1 MRHHPSQDRES
12 RGAAVARWATV
23 LIGLALLV
31 VFLFWADRSFNGY
44 RVQLVILVAINAM
57 VAISLTMTSGFTGV
71 FSLGQIGFYGIGAYV
86 GALLTI
92 PPLWKGPSFL
102 PGLPEWLAT
111 LDLTTYPPQLALL
124 IACVVG
130 GGVAALVALAVGAP
144 LMRLSGHYVAVAT
157 LGFLI
162 IVQALLINASE
173 ITRGSRGLNQIPGYT
188 NLWIAYGWAL
198 LTLYVAWRV
207 RNSAYGRSMIA
218 SRENLIAARAIGI
231 DVLATRL
238 RAFVLGAFFTGVA
251 GALLAHQLTIVA
263 PGAFYFVTTFN
274 IVIMVVLGGMGSVS
288 GAVVGAALLTM
299 LPEYLREI
307 EDGFELGP
315 ISFGAHFGISQI
327 ILAIG
332 FILVM
337 IFRPRGLFGDR
348 EFSIGWPRSQGA
360 PAQMTDST
368 EASEN

>member
-1 MRHHPSQDRES
+1 MGES
-12 RGAAVARWATV
+12 RSAWAIRWAT
-23 LIGLALLV
+23 LLV
-31 VFLFWADRSFNGY
+31 GLLLLLVFLLWADRSFNGY
-44 RVQLVILVAINAM
+44 RVQLVILIAINAM
-57 VAISLTMTSGFTGV
+57 VAISLTVTSGFTGV

-86 GALLTI
+86 GAILTI

-111 LDLTTYPPQLALL
+111 LDLSSLPPQLALL
-124 IACVVG
+124 IACLA
-130 GGVAALVALAVGAP
+130 GGVAAALVAFAVGAP

-162 IVQALLINASE
+162 IVQSILINASE

-188 NLWIAYGWAL
+188 NLWIAYAWAL
-198 LTLYVAWRV
+198 LTLYVAWRL
-207 RNSAYGRSMIA
+207 RNSPYGRAMIA

-231 DVLATRL
+231 NVLATRL

-263 PGAFYFVTTFN
+263 PGAFYFATTFN
-274 IVIMVVLGGMGSVS
+274 IIIMVVLGGMGSVS

-299 LPEYLREI
+299 LPEYLREL

-315 ISFGAHFGISQI
+315 FSLGAHFGISQI

-348 EFSIGWPRSQGA
+348 EFSIGRSRAQGA
-360 PAQMTDST
+360 PAQMTGSV
-368 EASEN
+368 ASNEE

>member
-1 MRHHPSQDRES
+1 MHDQSSPAPAS
-12 RGAAVARWATV
+12 RGATVTRWATILVALV
-23 LIGLALLV
+23 LLLAFLL
-31 VFLFWADRSFNGY
+31 WADRSFNGY

-86 GALLTI
+86 GAILTI

-111 LDLTTYPPQLALL
+111 LDLTTSPPQVALL
-124 IACVVG
+124 IACLVG

-162 IVQALLINASE
+162 IVQSILINWSE
-173 ITRGSRGLNQIPGYT
+173 VTRGSRGLNQIPAYT
-188 NLWIAYGWAL
+188 NLWIAYAWAV
-198 LTLYVAWRV
+198 LTLYVAWRI
-207 RNSAYGRSMIA
+207 RNSPYGRAMIA

-274 IVIMVVLGGMGSVS
+274 IIIMVVLGGMGSAS
-288 GAVVGAALLTM
+288 GAVVGATLLTM
-299 LPEYLREI
+299 LPEYLREL
-307 EDGFELGP
+307 EDGFDLGP
-315 ISFGAHFGISQI
+315 ISLGAHFGISQI

-360 PAQMTDST
+360 SAQMTDST
-368 EASEN
+368 AIEGE

>member
-1 MRHHPSQDRES
+1 MGES
-12 RGAAVARWATV
+12 RSAWAIRWAT
-23 LIGLALLV
+23 LLV
-31 VFLFWADRSFNGY
+31 GLLLLLVFLLWADRSFNGY
-44 RVQLVILVAINAM
+44 RIQLVILIAINAM
-57 VAISLTMTSGFTGV
+57 VAISLTVTSGFTGV

-86 GALLTI
+86 GAILTI

-111 LDLTTYPPQLALL
+111 LDLSSLPPQLALL
-124 IACVVG
+124 IACLA
-130 GGVAALVALAVGAP
+130 GGVAAALVAFAVGAP

-162 IVQALLINASE
+162 IVQSILINASE

-188 NLWIAYGWAL
+188 NLWIAYAWAL
-198 LTLYVAWRV
+198 LTLYVAWRL
-207 RNSAYGRSMIA
+207 RNSPYGRAMIA

-231 DVLATRL
+231 NVLATRL

-263 PGAFYFVTTFN
+263 PGAFYFATTFN
-274 IVIMVVLGGMGSVS
+274 IIIMVVLGGMGSVS

-299 LPEYLREI
+299 LPEYLREL

-315 ISFGAHFGISQI
+315 ISLGAHFGISQI

-348 EFSIGWPRSQGA
+348 EFSIGRSRAQGA
-360 PAQMTDST
+360 PAQMTSSV
-368 EASEN
+368 ASNEE